1 MNAEIISIDSMQ
13 VYKYMDIGT
22 AKVTEEEKEGIMHNM
37 IDVQEPDERFSVAEY
52 IKQVKKIEQDIITKG
67 KNIIIIGGTG
77 LYVNSLIYGFTFEEN
92 DEKVLL
98 DYRKELEKSLEAG
111 KETLETLYKK
121 AKEIDEKAAKMISS
135 TDKKRIFRILEIYYI
150 TNMQKTKIDEKRRKN
165 NKNTSK
171 RNSNSNSN
179 IKNNVSNND
188 DNIEYK
194 LFYIDM
200 ERELLYDRINKR
212 VDIMLDLGLIEE
224 TKKTITIIAK
234 NKKVK
239 EEEILK
245 DYSNITALQ
254 AIGYREVISYL
265 KDELTFDE
273 MKEKIKQNTR
283 RYAKR
288 QITWFKKNDKI
299 ILDRTKNDEELIEII
314 LENI

>member
-1 MNAEIISIDSMQ
+1 MQ
-13 VYKYMDIGT
+13 IYKYMDIGT
-22 AKVTEEEKEGIMHNM
+22 AKVTEEEKEGIIHHM
-37 IDVQEPDERFSVAEY
+37 IDIKDPDERFSVAEY

-171 RNSNSNSN
+171 SNSNSN
-179 IKNNVSNND
+179 TKNNVSNSD

-194 LFYIDM
+194 LFYIDI

-239 EEEILK
+239 EEEILN

-288 QITWFKKNDKI
+288 QITWFKKNNKI

>member
-1 MNAEIISIDSMQ
+1 
-13 VYKYMDIGT
+13 MDIGT
-22 AKVTEEEKEGIMHNM
+22 AKVTEEEKEGIIHHM
-37 IDVQEPDERFSVAEY
+37 IDIKDPDERFSVAEY

-121 AKEIDEKAAKMISS
+121 AKEIDEKAADMISS
-135 TDKKRIFRILEIYYI
+135 TDKKRIFRILEIYYL

-171 RNSNSNSN
+171 RNSNSN

-234 NKKVK
+234 KKKVK

>member
-1 MNAEIISIDSMQ
+1 MQ
-13 VYKYMDIGT
+13 IYKYMDIGT
-22 AKVTEEEKEGIMHNM
+22 AKVTEEEKEGIIHHM
-37 IDVQEPDERFSVAEY
+37 IDIKDPDERFSVAEY

-121 AKEIDEKAAKMISS
+121 AKEIDEKAADMISS

-165 NKNTSK
+165 NKNISK
-171 RNSNSNSN
+171 SNSDSN
-179 IKNNVSNND
+179 IKNNVSNN

-234 NKKVK
+234 KKKVK
-239 EEEILK
+239 EEEIIN

-288 QITWFKKNDKI
+288 QITWFKKNNKI

>member
-1 MNAEIISIDSMQ
+1 MQ
-13 VYKYMDIGT
+13 IYKYMDIGT
-22 AKVTEEEKEGIMHNM
+22 AKVTEEEKEGIIHHM
-37 IDVQEPDERFSVAEY
+37 IDIKDPDERFSVAEY
-52 IKQVKKIEQDIITKG
+52 VKQVKKIEQDIITKG

-171 RNSNSNSN
+171 SNSNSN

-239 EEEILK
+239 EEEILN

-288 QITWFKKNDKI
+288 QITWFKKNNKI

>member
-1 MNAEIISIDSMQ
+1 MQ
-13 VYKYMDIGT
+13 IYKYMDIGT
-22 AKVTEEEKEGIMHNM
+22 AKVTEEEKEGIIHHM
-37 IDVQEPDERFSVAEY
+37 IDIKDPDERFSVAEY
-52 IKQVKKIEQDIITKG
+52 VKQVKKIEQDIITKG

-98 DYRKELEKSLEAG
+98 DYRKELEKNLEDG

-121 AKEIDEKAAKMISS
+121 AKEIDEKATDMISS

-179 IKNNVSNND
+179 SNIKNNGSNND

-234 NKKVK
+234 KKKVK
-239 EEEILK
+239 EEEILN

>member
-1 MNAEIISIDSMQ
+1 MQ
-13 VYKYMDIGT
+13 IYKYMDIGT
-22 AKVTEEEKEGIMHNM
+22 AKVTEEEKEGIIHHM
-37 IDVQEPDERFSVAEY
+37 IDIKDPDERFSVAEY

-171 RNSNSNSN
+171 SNSNSN
-179 IKNNVSNND
+179 IKNNESNND
-188 DNIEYK
+188 DIEYK

-212 VDIMLDLGLIEE
+212 VDIMLNLGLIEE
-224 TKKTITIIAK
+224 TKKIITIIAK
-234 NKKVK
+234 NKKAK
-239 EEEILK
+239 EEEILN

-265 KDELTFDE
+265 KNELTFDE

-288 QITWFKKNDKI
+288 QITWFKKNNKI

>member
-1 MNAEIISIDSMQ
+1 
-13 VYKYMDIGT
+13 MDIGT
-22 AKVTEEEKEGIMHNM
+22 AKVTEEEKEGIIHHM
-37 IDVQEPDERFSVAEY
+37 IDIKDPDERFSVAEY
-52 IKQVKKIEQDIITKG
+52 VKQVKKIEQDIINKG

-98 DYRKELEKSLEAG
+98 DYRRELEKSLEAG

-135 TDKKRIFRILEIYYI
+135 TDKKRIFRILEIYYL

-165 NKNTSK
+165 NKNTNKS
-171 RNSNSNSN
+171 NSNSNSN
-179 IKNNVSNND
+179 SKNNVRNND

-239 EEEILK
+239 EEEILN

-288 QITWFKKNDKI
+288 QITWFKKNNKI

>member
-1 MNAEIISIDSMQ
+1 MQ

-22 AKVTEEEKEGIMHNM
+22 AKVTEEEKEGIMHHM

-52 IKQVKKIEQDIITKG
+52 IRKVKRIEQDILKRG

-98 DYRKELEKSLEAG
+98 DYRKKLEKSLEAG
-111 KETLETLYKK
+111 KETIETLYKK
-121 AKEIDEKAAKMISS
+121 AKEIDEKAADMISS
-135 TDKKRIFRILEIYYI
+135 TDKKRIFRILEIYYL

-171 RNSNSNSN
+171 RNRNSNSN
-179 IKNNVSNND
+179 IKNNGSNN

-200 ERELLYDRINKR
+200 DRKLLYDRINKR
-212 VDIMLDLGLIEE
+212 VDIMLNLGLIEE
-224 TKKTITIIAK
+224 TKKIITIIAK
-234 NKKVK
+234 NKKAK
-239 EEEILK
+239 EEEILN

-265 KDELTFDE
+265 KNELTFDE

-288 QITWFKKNDKI
+288 QITWFKKNNKI

>member
-1 MNAEIISIDSMQ
+1 MQ
-13 VYKYMDIGT
+13 IYKYMDIGT
-22 AKVTEEEKEGIMHNM
+22 AKVTEEEKEGIIHHM
-37 IDVQEPDERFSVAEY
+37 IDIKDPDERFSVAEY

-98 DYRKELEKSLEAG
+98 DYRKELEKSLEDG

-121 AKEIDEKAAKMISS
+121 AKEIDEKAADMISS
-135 TDKKRIFRILEIYYI
+135 TDKKRIFRILEIYYL

-171 RNSNSNSN
+171 RNSNSN
-179 IKNNVSNND
+179 IKNNVSKND

-234 NKKVK
+234 KKKVK
-239 EEEILK
+239 EEEILN

>member
-1 MNAEIISIDSMQ
+1 MQ
-13 VYKYMDIGT
+13 IYKYMDIGT
-22 AKVTEEEKEGIMHNM
+22 AKVTEEEKEGIIHHM
-37 IDVQEPDERFSVAEY
+37 IDIKDPDERFSVAEY
-52 IKQVKKIEQDIITKG
+52 VKQVKKIEQDIINKG

-98 DYRKELEKSLEAG
+98 DYRKELEKSLEDG

-121 AKEIDEKAAKMISS
+121 AKEIDEKAADMISS
-135 TDKKRIFRILEIYYI
+135 TDKKRIFRILEIYYL
-150 TNMQKTKIDEKRRKN
+150 TNIQKTEIDKKRRKN
-165 NKNTSK
+165 NKNTNKS
-171 RNSNSNSN
+171 NSNSNSN
-179 IKNNVSNND
+179 SKNNVRNND

-239 EEEILK
+239 EEEILN

-273 MKEKIKQNTR
+273 MKEKNKQNTR
-283 RYAKR
+283 RNAKR

>member
-1 MNAEIISIDSMQ
+1 MQ
-13 VYKYMDIGT
+13 IYKYMDIGT
-22 AKVTEEEKEGIMHNM
+22 AKVTEEEKEGIIHHM
-37 IDVQEPDERFSVAEY
+37 IDIKDPDERFSVAEY
-52 IKQVKKIEQDIITKG
+52 IKQVKKIEQDIINKG

-98 DYRKELEKSLEAG
+98 DYRRELEKSLEAG

-121 AKEIDEKAAKMISS
+121 AKEIDEKAADMISS

-171 RNSNSNSN
+171 SNSN

-212 VDIMLDLGLIEE
+212 VDIMLNLGLIEE

-234 NKKVK
+234 KKKVK
-239 EEEILK
+239 EEEILN

>member
-1 MNAEIISIDSMQ
+1 MQ
-13 VYKYMDIGT
+13 IYKYMDIGT
-22 AKVTEEEKEGIMHNM
+22 AKVTEEEKEGIIHHM
-37 IDVQEPDERFSVAEY
+37 IDIKDPDERFSVAEY

-121 AKEIDEKAAKMISS
+121 AKEIDEKAADMISS
-135 TDKKRIFRILEIYYI
+135 TDKKRIFRILEIYYL

-179 IKNNVSNND
+179 SNIKNNGSNND

-212 VDIMLDLGLIEE
+212 VDIMIDLGLIEE

-234 NKKVK
+234 KKKVK

>member
-1 MNAEIISIDSMQ
+1 
-13 VYKYMDIGT
+13 MDIGT
-22 AKVTEEEKEGIMHNM
+22 AKVTEEEKEGIIHHM
-37 IDVQEPDERFSVAEY
+37 IDIKDPDERFSVAEY

-121 AKEIDEKAAKMISS
+121 AKEIDEKAADMISS
-135 TDKKRIFRILEIYYI
+135 TDKKRIFRILEIYYL

-179 IKNNVSNND
+179 SNIKNNGSNND

-212 VDIMLDLGLIEE
+212 VDIMIDLGLIEE

-234 NKKVK
+234 KKKVK

-288 QITWFKKNDKI
+288 QNNIAKKVLKFKNYVI
-299 ILDRTKNDEELIEII
+299 
-314 LENI
+314 

>member
-1 MNAEIISIDSMQ
+1 MQ
-13 VYKYMDIGT
+13 IYKYMDIGT
-22 AKVTEEEKEGIMHNM
+22 AKVTEEEKEGIIHHM
-37 IDVQEPDERFSVAEY
+37 IDIKDPDERFSVAEY

-98 DYRKELEKSLEAG
+98 DYRKELEKSLEDG

-121 AKEIDEKAAKMISS
+121 AKEIDEKAADMISS
-135 TDKKRIFRILEIYYI
+135 TDKKRIFRILEIYYL
-150 TNMQKTKIDEKRRKN
+150 TNMRKTKIDEKRRKN

-171 RNSNSNSN
+171 SNSISN
-179 IKNNVSNND
+179 IDIKNNGSNND

-224 TKKTITIIAK
+224 TKKTITITAK
-234 NKKVK
+234 KKKVK
-239 EEEILK
+239 EEEILN

>member
-1 MNAEIISIDSMQ
+1 MQ
-13 VYKYMDIGT
+13 IYKYMDIGT
-22 AKVTEEEKEGIMHNM
+22 AKVTEEEKEGIIHHM
-37 IDVQEPDERFSVAEY
+37 IDIKDPDERFSVAEY

-98 DYRKELEKSLEAG
+98 DYRKELEKSLEDG

-121 AKEIDEKAAKMISS
+121 AKEIDEKAADMISS
-135 TDKKRIFRILEIYYI
+135 TDKKRIFRILEIYYL
-150 TNMQKTKIDEKRRKN
+150 TNMRKTKIDEKRRKN

-171 RNSNSNSN
+171 SNSISN
-179 IKNNVSNND
+179 IDIKNNGSNND

-239 EEEILK
+239 EEEILN

>member
-1 MNAEIISIDSMQ
+1 MQ
-13 VYKYMDIGT
+13 IYKYMDIGT
-22 AKVTEEEKEGIMHNM
+22 AKVTEEEKEGIIHHM
-37 IDVQEPDERFSVAEY
+37 IDIKDPDERFSVAEY
-52 IKQVKKIEQDIITKG
+52 IKQVKKIEQDIINKG

-77 LYVNSLIYGFTFEEN
+77 LYVNSLIYGFNFEKN

-98 DYRKELEKSLEAG
+98 DYRRELEKSLEAG

-121 AKEIDEKAAKMISS
+121 AKEIDEKAADMISS

-165 NKNTSK
+165 NKNTSNS
-171 RNSNSNSN
+171 NSNSNSN
-179 IKNNVSNND
+179 IKNNESNND

-212 VDIMLDLGLIEE
+212 VDIMLNLGLIEE

-234 NKKVK
+234 KKKVK
-239 EEEILK
+239 EEEILN

>member
-1 MNAEIISIDSMQ
+1 MQ
-13 VYKYMDIGT
+13 IYKYMDIGT
-22 AKVTEEEKEGIMHNM
+22 AKVTEEEKEGIIHHM
-37 IDVQEPDERFSVAEY
+37 IDIKDPDERFSVAEY

-98 DYRKELEKSLEAG
+98 DYRKELEKSLEDG

-121 AKEIDEKAAKMISS
+121 AKEIDEKAADMISS
-135 TDKKRIFRILEIYYI
+135 TDKKRIFRILEIYYL

-171 RNSNSNSN
+171 RNSNSN

-234 NKKVK
+234 KKKVK
-239 EEEILK
+239 EEEILN

-288 QITWFKKNDKI
+288 QITWFKKNNKI

>member
-1 MNAEIISIDSMQ
+1 MQ
-13 VYKYMDIGT
+13 IYKYMDIGT
-22 AKVTEEEKEGIMHNM
+22 AKVTEEEKEGIIHHM
-37 IDVQEPDERFSVAEY
+37 IDIKDPDERFSVAEY
-52 IKQVKKIEQDIITKG
+52 VKQVKKIEQDIITKG

-121 AKEIDEKAAKMISS
+121 AKEIDEKAADMISS
-135 TDKKRIFRILEIYYI
+135 TDKKRIFRILEIYYL

-171 RNSNSNSN
+171 S
-179 IKNNVSNND
+179 KNNGSNND

-212 VDIMLDLGLIEE
+212 VDIMLELGLIEE

-234 NKKVK
+234 KKKVK
-239 EEEILK
+239 EEEILN

-254 AIGYREVISYL
+254 AIGYREVIAYL
-265 KDELTFDE
+265 KAEMTFEE

>member
-1 MNAEIISIDSMQ
+1 MQ
-13 VYKYMDIGT
+13 IYKYMDIGT
-22 AKVTEEEKEGIMHNM
+22 AKVTEEEKEGIIHHM
-37 IDVQEPDERFSVAEY
+37 IDIKDPDERFSVAEY

-121 AKEIDEKAAKMISS
+121 AKEIDEKAADMISS

-171 RNSNSNSN
+171 SKSNSISN
-179 IKNNVSNND
+179 IDIKNNESNND

-234 NKKVK
+234 KKKVK
-239 EEEILK
+239 EEEILN

-299 ILDRTKNDEELIEII
+299 MLDRTKKDEELIEII
-314 LENI
+314 LKNI

>member
-1 MNAEIISIDSMQ
+1 
-13 VYKYMDIGT
+13 MDIGT
-22 AKVTEEEKEGIMHNM
+22 AKVTEEEKEGIIHHM
-37 IDVQEPDERFSVAEY
+37 IDIKDPDERFSVAEY
-52 IKQVKKIEQDIITKG
+52 VKQVKIIEKEILTKG

-135 TDKKRIFRILEIYYI
+135 TDKKRIFRILEIYYL

-179 IKNNVSNND
+179 SNIKNNGSNND

-239 EEEILK
+239 EEEILN

-288 QITWFKKNDKI
+288 QITWFKKNNKI

>member
-1 MNAEIISIDSMQ
+1 MQ
-13 VYKYMDIGT
+13 IYKYMDIGT
-22 AKVTEEEKEGIMHNM
+22 AKVTEEEEEGIIHHM
-37 IDVQEPDERFSVAEY
+37 IDIKDPDERFSVAEY

-121 AKEIDEKAAKMISS
+121 AKEIDEKAADMISS

-171 RNSNSNSN
+171 SNSISN
-179 IKNNVSNND
+179 IDIKNNESNND

-234 NKKVK
+234 KKKVK
-239 EEEILK
+239 EEEILN

>member
-1 MNAEIISIDSMQ
+1 MQ
-13 VYKYMDIGT
+13 IYKYMDIGT
-22 AKVTEEEKEGIMHNM
+22 AKVTEEEKEGIIHHM
-37 IDVQEPDERFSVAEY
+37 IDIKDPDERFSVAEY

-98 DYRKELEKSLEAG
+98 DYRKKLEKSLEAG
-111 KETLETLYKK
+111 KETIETLYKK
-121 AKEIDEKAAKMISS
+121 AKEIDEKAADMISS
-135 TDKKRIFRILEIYYI
+135 TDKKRIFRILEIYYL

-171 RNSNSNSN
+171 RNRNSNSN
-179 IKNNVSNND
+179 IKNNGSNN

-200 ERELLYDRINKR
+200 DRKLLYDRINKR
-212 VDIMLDLGLIEE
+212 VDIMLNLGLIEE
-224 TKKTITIIAK
+224 TKKIITIIAK
-234 NKKVK
+234 NKKAK
-239 EEEILK
+239 EEEILN

-265 KDELTFDE
+265 KNELTFDE

-288 QITWFKKNDKI
+288 QITWFKKNNKI

>member
-1 MNAEIISIDSMQ
+1 MQ
-13 VYKYMDIGT
+13 IYKYMDIGT
-22 AKVTEEEKEGIMHNM
+22 AKVTEEEKEGIIHHM
-37 IDVQEPDERFSVAEY
+37 IDIKDPDERFSVAEY
-52 IKQVKKIEQDIITKG
+52 VKQVKKIEQDIITKG

-171 RNSNSNSN
+171 SNSNSN
-179 IKNNVSNND
+179 IKNNESNND
-188 DNIEYK
+188 DIEYK

-234 NKKVK
+234 KKKVK
-239 EEEILK
+239 EEEILN

-288 QITWFKKNDKI
+288 QITWFKKNNKI